1 MKVLTWD
8 ELRSGRAASPIAAA
22 IGVFDG
28 LHIGHRELVG
38 RVLERAGLESTVVTF
53 EDNPK
58 RMLSPESFRGALSTL
73 DQKLALIDSAGVD
86 LCVLIDFSGDFSKL
100 PGRQF
105 LSMLS
110 DSAELRY
117 LAVGSDFRCGHNLDT
132 GAEDIREFCR
142 GRSIEVEL
150 LSDVHWAGRSVSS
163 SRIRKSIIAGH
174 LEDAA
179 QMLGRPYEIDL
190 RGASDSSSGRV
201 VPTGGQVSPPPGL
214 YESSLRFGAGSSSG
228 GLAGA
233 EEFGPVLTA
242 RLEVDGSWSY
252 AAEESSATR
261 ASAPI
266 GLRLF
271 RKVSR
276 V

>member
-1 MKVLTWD
+1 RGSFWAQGGRPRRSRTGGAIPERPEDRSRGLFRPRQRPERRGERSGRLRLRRQAARDNPACGAGAEIQGGRFGSRWSRPRGEGYVKVLTWD

-38 RVLERAGLESTVVTF
+38 RVLERGGLERTVVTF

-132 GAEDIREFCR
+132 GAEDIREF
-142 GRSIEVEL
+142 
-150 LSDVHWAGRSVSS
+150 
-163 SRIRKSIIAGH
+163 
-174 LEDAA
+174 
-179 QMLGRPYEIDL
+179 
-190 RGASDSSSGRV
+190 
-201 VPTGGQVSPPPGL
+201 
-214 YESSLRFGAGSSSG
+214 
-228 GLAGA
+228 
-233 EEFGPVLTA
+233 
-242 RLEVDGSWSY
+242 
-252 AAEESSATR
+252 
-261 ASAPI
+261 
-266 GLRLF
+266 
-271 RKVSR
+271 
-276 V
+276 